1 MVMKRKIN
9 MRTKLLLLMMFV
21 AGGMVAVANL
31 TESSE
36 TEGISLACSRS
47 EECKKAAAEE
57 EQANK
62 NAANASNTAT
72 MYQTKVNE
80 LTAQITAKQKEIGE
94 TEGKVKELKDQIA
107 ETEKKLSENQTALA
121 ELLIDMHFD
130 GDAEPITILAGSSS
144 ISDLAE
150 KAARNEVVK
159 QQISVTATKIKDAKQ
174 KLEDDK
180 AQVEALLEQQKTAKK
195 DLEASQAEQQ
205 TLVAKYQNDAAA
217 YEKEAK
223 EALARKIAAEEEY
236 QRTHRDEFVS
246 GVTYSGLNS
255 YPWRDKCPSEM
266 DQYYTIYNG
275 SFIGGYVCE
284 CTSYAG
290 WKAYEATG
298 GRLAISWWG
307 NAKSWA
313 ESAKAKGFT
322 VDKIPAAN
330 SIGQSGTPSSA
341 GTGHVFWVESVNS
354 DGSVNIT
361 EYNNWWATGKMTG
374 SYHVGDFAAQTI
386 SVAEASKYNYIH
398 VR

>member
-1 MVMKRKIN
+1 MF
-9 MRTKLLLLMMFV
+9 LALSFV
-21 AGGMVAVANL
+21 AGAMVTVANL
-31 TESSE
+31 TGSDE

-47 EECKKAAAEE
+47 EECRQAAAEE
-57 EQANK
+57 AEANA
-62 NAANASNTAT
+62 NATNASNTAS
-72 MYQTKVNE
+72 MYQNKVNE
-80 LTAQITAKQKEIGE
+80 LNAQVAAKQKEISDTE
-94 TEGKVKELKDQIA
+94 TQVAELKGQIE
-107 ETEKKLSENQTALA
+107 ETEKKLKENQAALA
-121 ELLIDMHFD
+121 ELLVGMHFE

-150 KAARNEVVK
+150 KAARSEVVK
-159 QQISVTATKIKDAKQ
+159 QQISATATKIKDAKQ

-180 AQVEALLEQQKTAKK
+180 ARVEALLAQQKTAKQE
-195 DLEASQAEQQ
+195 LEASRAEQQ
-205 TLVAKYQNDAAA
+205 SLVTKYQNDAAA
-217 YEKEAK
+217 YEEEAK
-223 EALARKIAAEEEY
+223 AALARKIAAEEEY

-246 GVTYSGLNS
+246 GVTYDGANS
-255 YPWRDKCPSEM
+255 YPWRGNCPGEM

-313 ESAKAKGFT
+313 ASAKARGFQ
-322 VDKIPAAN
+322 VDNIPSAN
-330 SIGQSGTPSSA
+330 SIGQSGTPSSS
-341 GTGHVFWVESVNS
+341 GTGHVFWVESVNG

-386 SVAEASKYNYIH
+386 SAAEARKYNYIH
-398 VR
+398 L

>member
-1 MVMKRKIN
+1 MKIGMRK
-9 MRTKLLLLMMFV
+9 TLLILLVFAIGATPVFVGWKMMEEV
-21 AGGMVAVANL
+21 
-31 TESSE
+31 
-36 TEGISLACSRS
+36 EGISLACSKS

-57 EQANK
+57 VQANE

-72 MYQTKVNE
+72 MYQAKVNE
-80 LTAQITAKQKEIGE
+80 LAAQIAAKQKEIGE
-94 TEGKVKELKDQIA
+94 TEGKVEELKDQIA
-107 ETEKKLSENQTALA
+107 ETEKKLAENQAALA
-121 ELLIDMHFD
+121 ELLIDMHFE

-150 KAARNEVVK
+150 KAARSEVVK
-159 QQISVTATKIKDAKQ
+159 QQISVTATKIKEAKQ
-174 KLEDDK
+174 KLEEDK
-180 AQVEALLEQQKTAKK
+180 AQVEALLEQQKIAKR
-195 DLEASQAEQQ
+195 DLESSRAEQQ
-205 TLVAKYQNDAAA
+205 SLVAKYQNDAAA

-236 QRTHRDEFVS
+236 QRTHPDEFVS
-246 GVTYSGLNS
+246 GVTYSGMNS

-266 DQYYTIYNG
+266 DQYYTVYNG
-275 SFIGGYVCE
+275 SFVGGYVCE

-313 ESAKAKGFT
+313 SSAIARGYR
-322 VDKIPAAN
+322 VDKIPSAN

-341 GTGHVFWVESVNS
+341 GTGHVFWVESVNG

-361 EYNNWWATGKMTG
+361 EYNNWWSTGRLTG
-374 SYHVGDFAAQTI
+374 SYHVGDFGAQTI
-386 SVAEASKYNYIH
+386 SAAEAAKYNYIH
-398 VR
+398 I